1 MTEEN
6 ITESTSENTDDTV
19 TAALDDRNERKTRRD
34 EAAKYRTRLREAE
47 ERLAE
52 SDRRNKALRYSVL
65 GSHDFVA
72 TVPGPHGSPQQVR
85 LSQMLDLFG
94 FGNLDIDDAVSE
106 DGQVNRELIEE
117 SLVRLYEQ
125 RPGLFEDTKPRLQPI
140 PGEGKNAPM
149 PLDLT
154 NLDAVLKRA
163 MLGG

>member
-1 MTEEN
+1 MTEE
-6 ITESTSENTDDTV
+6 TTTVNTNETTDETV
-19 TAALDDRNERKTRRD
+19 TAALDDQAERKSRRD
-34 EAAKYRTRLREAE
+34 EAAKYRTRLRETE
-47 ERLAE
+47 ELLKE
-52 SDRRNKALRYSVL
+52 SNQRNKALRYSVL

-117 SLVRLYEQ
+117 ALVRLYEQ
-125 RPGLFEDTKPRLQPI
+125 RPGLFENVTLRLQPI
-140 PGEGKNAPM
+140 PGEGKTPPP

-154 NLDAVLKRA
+154 NLDAMLKRA
-163 MLGG
+163 MGGN